1 MGGIARDAGAVDTV
15 DLFTPD
21 DFLLYFLDIDT
32 NQLQLIQ
39 NYELTLVLKFHPT
52 HLHLIRAKQGC
63 QRGMLGCSTFL
74 SSINVLFNSN
84 LCLTFKR

>member
-15 DLFTPD
+15 DLFTPG

-39 NYELTLVLKFHPT
+39 NYE
-52 HLHLIRAKQGC
+52 
-63 QRGMLGCSTFL
+63 
-74 SSINVLFNSN
+74 
-84 LCLTFKR
+84 